1 MEISG
6 QECKTATYADDIF
19 LFLTKPLITLPNLP
33 QEIKTFGKLSSAKYH
48 SLHITLSQELM
59 LQWQNNFPFTWKLDV
74 IAYLGI
80 QLPSILNDLYAYNYL
95 TLLI

>member
-1 MEISG
+1 
-6 QECKTATYADDIF
+6 
-19 LFLTKPLITLPNLP
+19 
-33 QEIKTFGKLSSAKYH
+33 
-48 SLHITLSQELM
+48 M